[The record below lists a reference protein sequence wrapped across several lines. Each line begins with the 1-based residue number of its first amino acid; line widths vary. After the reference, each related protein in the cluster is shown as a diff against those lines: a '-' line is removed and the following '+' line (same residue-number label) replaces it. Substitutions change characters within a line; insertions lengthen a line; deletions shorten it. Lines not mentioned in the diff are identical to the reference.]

1 MNEDP
6 KSREDETRSVE
17 RVVSLVLRV
26 GVLLSVVLLGAGL
39 ALLLFGKGPARG
51 MSIGA
56 PPAYPRNL
64 RDMALGVLSLDPGS
78 ILVLG
83 SLVLIATPF
92 TRVASSIAV
101 FLAKRDWIYA
111 GITALVLAILLFS
124 VFVGKIT
131 E

>member
-1 MNEDP
+1 MSKDLT
-6 KSREDETRSVE
+6 SREAENRSVE
-17 RVVSLVLRV
+17 RAVSLVLRI
-26 GVLLSVVLLGAGL
+26 GVLLSVALLGTGL
-39 ALLLFGKGPARG
+39 ALLLFRKGLASG

-64 RDMALGVLSLDPGS
+64 RDMAIGVLSLDPGS
-78 ILVLG
+78 VLVLG

-101 FLAKRDWIYA
+101 FIAKKDWIYA
-111 GITALVLAILLFS
+111 GITSLVLAILLFS